1 MILLLLLL
9 ILAVVTGTLG
19 FVIKGAF
26 WLLIL
31 AALFFVASYFA
42 HATRGHNR

>member
-1 MILLLLLL
+1 MILLILL
-9 ILAVVTGTLG
+9 IILAAVTGVLG

-31 AALFFVASYFA
+31 TVLFLIAAFFAGKT
-42 HATRGHNR
+42 TRSRA